1 MQIYHIGHASYFF
14 ETTNRRILMD
24 PVFFDPFEAGA
35 NVSYPRRTVDTTRI
49 PPADLIIISH
59 RHFDHYDLRTLALF
73 DRNIPCMIPQNDEVI
88 RKGLHL
94 LGYTHIREVPPDAR
108 IRLGATTVVTTPSKV
123 PFPEM
128 GVIIQDETATVWNC
142 VDSVIDQEIAIDFA
156 GIVGEIDC
164 VLATYN
170 PLIQFEL
177 RSQTQQLFPFERYK
191 MLIENVVASKPHVIV
206 PSACGLRYPTG
217 AWQNHLGFPMT
228 PERFMQDIQQVDPA
242 ISGVRLLPG
251 DCLELHHHEY
261 KHVREATPFVSC
273 NRSEAADCAAWVPD
287 PAIGVEPFV
296 DKNLLGHP
304 TEEIKMLAQRY
315 IESRLLEDL
324 QLEQCRPLL
333 ENLRQWR
340 VCWQLDLHVPSAS
353 TKRSREKI
361 TSNTRRKGEQANCP
375 LDPAVTCELFAA
387 VQGRRRNQQVS
398 KPVRS
403 WFLTFTETPLRWRS
417 SPSGFVN
424 LHTVVAA
431 SGIVDAL
438 NGNIT
443 FYSFNFTDC
452 YRYSQR
458 IYLAQTEGIMSP
470 EQQVKEPFSTILA
483 TCHDVDLRYVEKQA
497 TYWQEH
503 DPVTGEK
510 HTSPLEKQ

>member
-1 MQIYHIGHASYFF
+1 MRIYHIGHASYLF
-14 ETTNRRILMD
+14 ETVNRRILMD

-35 NVSYPRRTVDTTRI
+35 NVSYPRRTVDTARI

-73 DRNIPCMIPQNDEVI
+73 DRNIPCMIPQDDEVI
-88 RKGLHL
+88 RRGLHL

-142 VDSVIDQEIAIDFA
+142 VDSVIDQAIATDFSEIM
-156 GIVGEIDC
+156 GKIDC

-177 RSQTQQLFPFERYK
+177 RSQTQQLFPFERYR
-191 MLIENVVASKPHVIV
+191 MLVENVVASKPHVIV

-228 PERFMQDIQQVDPA
+228 PERFMQDVKQMNSA
-242 ISGVRLLPG
+242 IAGVRLLPG
-251 DCLELHHHEY
+251 DCLELHHNEY
-261 KHVREATPFVSC
+261 KHIQEATPFVSC
-273 NRSEAADCAAWVPD
+273 HRSEASDCAAWVPD
-287 PAIGVEPFV
+287 PAIGIEPFA

-304 TEEIKMLAQRY
+304 IEEIKALAQRY
-315 IESRLLEDL
+315 IEGRLLEDL
-324 QLEQCRPLL
+324 QSEQCRSLL
-333 ENLRQWR
+333 EKLRKWR
-340 VCWQLDLHVPSAS
+340 VCWQLDLYVPPTSG
-353 TKRSREKI
+353 TKRLREKGI
-361 TSNTRRKGEQANCP
+361 RREDEQANCP
-375 LDPAVTCELFAA
+375 LDPAVMCELFAA
-387 VQGRRRNQQVS
+387 VQNRRREQRVS
-398 KPVRS
+398 KPVSS
-403 WFLTFTETPLRWRS
+403 WFLTFADTPLQWHS

-438 NGNIT
+438 EGNIT

-458 IYLAQTEGIMSP
+458 IYLAQSEGITSP
-470 EQQVKEPFSTILA
+470 KQQVKEPLSTALA
-483 TCHDVDLRYVEKQA
+483 RCHDVDLCYVEKQA
-497 TYWQEH
+497 AYWLEY
-503 DPVTGEK
+503 DPVTEARRG
-510 HTSPLEKQ
+510 